1 MPRSFEL
8 FHSSGLKR
16 RKRKEEDFVQ
26 YEEENGEKAK
36 KNHEDFTEQENVPRE
51 RGKENKNENDK
62 NVPQRKIPNLHHYC
76 GCHQITT
83 CIIIQS
89 KKCQQNEYF

>member
-26 YEEENGEKAK
+26 YEEENGEKAQN
-36 KNHEDFTEQENVPRE
+36 NHEDFTEENVPRE
-51 RGKENKNENDK
+51 KGTENKNENDK
-62 NVPQRKIPNLHHYC
+62 NVPKGKVHIH
-76 GCHQITT
+76 ITFVDV
-83 CIIIQS
+83 I
-89 KKCQQNEYF
+89 K

>member
-26 YEEENGEKAK
+26 YEEENGEKAQ
-36 KNHEDFTEQENVPRE
+36 KNHEDFTEENVPRE
-51 RGKENKNENDK
+51 KGTENKNENVK
-62 NVPQRKIPNLHHYC
+62 MSPKGKVHIH
-76 GCHQITT
+76 ITFVDV
-83 CIIIQS
+83 I
-89 KKCQQNEYF
+89 K

>member
-26 YEEENGEKAK
+26 YEEENGEKAQ
-36 KNHEDFTEQENVPRE
+36 KNHEDFTEENVPRE
-51 RGKENKNENDK
+51 KGEREQK
-62 NVPQRKIPNLHHYC
+62 
-76 GCHQITT
+76 
-83 CIIIQS
+83 
-89 KKCQQNEYF
+89 